1 MGNCLTICR
10 SRKESDS
17 EGTNNMTQIDIV
29 SNQIDPRGSN
39 NESGV
44 SLNNGKNQNNDLH
57 PRNNEQFIQINN
69 ELKNKFKT
77 ILEKNEIYYQDMK
90 KINEYIS
97 NYKSFLNDLNHEL
110 NNYHEQ
116 LNISIRGKKLGEPLS
131 NKKYKSQLLKEL
143 DQVSFKIKELN
154 SILDN
159 QKSEIKNLVNY
170 KIIQEK
176 LNEKENDFNQEKLI
190 SQNNKIISDKLI
202 ELDQIS
208 IRLQKNK
215 SLYEDKKDEIE
226 EDIKSIQK
234 KTKKNV
240 TEFELKRK
248 ETLKDLN
255 LDKNNQMN
263 DPLFLNGSMLLSIKD
278 FSNPKDIFNS
288 MYVFT
293 DEKEENYTKQDLL
306 RKNWKEICYIYDE
319 YDIHDVNYE
328 LKAVGLSE
336 NSFFSSCSM
345 GFTLDTDI

>member
-1 MGNCLTICR
+1 
-10 SRKESDS
+10 
-17 EGTNNMTQIDIV
+17 
-29 SNQIDPRGSN
+29 
-39 NESGV
+39 
-44 SLNNGKNQNNDLH
+44 
-57 PRNNEQFIQINN
+57 
-69 ELKNKFKT
+69 
-77 ILEKNEIYYQDMK
+77 
-90 KINEYIS
+90 
-97 NYKSFLNDLNHEL
+97 LNDLNHEL

-116 LNISIRGKKLGEPLS
+116 LNISIRGQKLGEPLP
-131 NKKYKSQLLKEL
+131 NKKDKTQLLKEL

-154 SILDN
+154 SILNN
-159 QKSEIKNLVNY
+159 QKRELKNLELNY

-176 LNEKENDFNQEKLI
+176 LNENENDFNQEKLI

-263 DPLFLNGSMLLSIKD
+263 DPF
-278 FSNPKDIFNS
+278 
-288 MYVFT
+288 
-293 DEKEENYTKQDLL
+293 YTKQDLL

>member
-57 PRNNEQFIQINN
+57 PRNNEQLIQINN

-190 SQNNKIISDKLI
+190 SQNNKIISNQLK
-202 ELDQIS
+202 ELEQIS

-234 KTKKNV
+234 KN
-240 TEFELKRK
+240 
-248 ETLKDLN
+248 
-255 LDKNNQMN
+255 
-263 DPLFLNGSMLLSIKD
+263 
-278 FSNPKDIFNS
+278 
-288 MYVFT
+288 
-293 DEKEENYTKQDLL
+293 
-306 RKNWKEICYIYDE
+306 
-319 YDIHDVNYE
+319 
-328 LKAVGLSE
+328 
-336 NSFFSSCSM
+336 
-345 GFTLDTDI
+345 